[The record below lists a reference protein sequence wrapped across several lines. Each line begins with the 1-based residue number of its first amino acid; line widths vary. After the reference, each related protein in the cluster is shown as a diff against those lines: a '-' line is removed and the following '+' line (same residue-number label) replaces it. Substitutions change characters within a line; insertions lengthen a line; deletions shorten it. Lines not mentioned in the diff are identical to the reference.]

1 MADRRVDHLLIGG
14 GIASATC
21 AQALREAGA
30 TGSVL
35 LVGRELDP
43 AYHRPP
49 ITKGYLAG
57 AESKDDTLIEV
68 PSDVDVLTRTSV
80 MALDPAAR
88 TATLS
93 TKETVEYGTALLATG
108 ALVRRLAIDGA
119 QLEGIHY
126 LRALANADA
135 LRRDA
140 EGAEHVLCVGGSYIG
155 CEVAATL
162 TAQGKRCTV
171 VMQEEEPMERGFG
184 LQAGAFVRGLLE
196 QHGVEVL
203 GSVEVERFEPAE
215 EGGER
220 VGRVVLAG
228 GRTLEADVVIG
239 GVGALPDVMLA
250 RKSGLELG
258 PLGGV
263 RCDATLKAIGFDGL
277 YAAGDMCE
285 YDSAVHGRVVRIEHE
300 EVAAAHG
307 RTVAGNMLGAG
318 AEHTEVPYFWS
329 DLADWATLEYVGPAH
344 AWDEEVLDGDPSS
357 GAFAIWY
364 LRDGRVAGMLRAG
377 GHGDMDRA
385 AGLIASG
392 EPVDAAGLVAT

>member
-1 MADRRVDHLLIGG
+1 MAERRVDHLLIGG

-35 LVGRELDP
+35 LVGRELDAP
-43 AYHRPP
+43 YHRPP

-57 AESKDDTLIEV
+57 SESRDDAAIEV
-68 PSDVDVLTRTSV
+68 PGDVEVLTRTSV

-93 TKETVEYGTALLATG
+93 TKETVEYGSALLATG
-108 ALVRRLAIDGA
+108 AMVRRLALDGA

-126 LRALANADA
+126 LRAPGNADA

-140 EGAEHVLCVGGSYIG
+140 EGAGHVVCVGGSYIG

-162 TAQGKRCTV
+162 TALGRRCTIL
-171 VMQEEEPMERGFG
+171 MQEEEPMERGFG
-184 LQAGAFVRGLLE
+184 LQAGAFVRGVLE
-196 QHGVEVL
+196 QRGVEVL
-203 GSVEVERFEPAE
+203 GGVEVERFEPAQ

-220 VGRVVLAG
+220 VGRIVLAG
-228 GRTLEADVVIG
+228 GRTLDADVVVA

-250 RKSGLELG
+250 RKAGLELG

-263 RCDATLKAIGFDGL
+263 RCDATLQALGHEGL

-285 YDSAVHGRVVRIEHE
+285 FDSAVHGRVVRIEHE

-307 RTVAGNMLGAG
+307 RTVAANMLGAG
-318 AEHTEVPYFWS
+318 SEHAEVPYFWS

-344 AWDEEVLDGDPSS
+344 AWDAEVLDGDPAS

-377 GHGDMDRA
+377 GHGDLDRGA
-385 AGLIASG
+385 ALVASG
-392 EPVDAAGLVAT
+392 EPVDAGALTS